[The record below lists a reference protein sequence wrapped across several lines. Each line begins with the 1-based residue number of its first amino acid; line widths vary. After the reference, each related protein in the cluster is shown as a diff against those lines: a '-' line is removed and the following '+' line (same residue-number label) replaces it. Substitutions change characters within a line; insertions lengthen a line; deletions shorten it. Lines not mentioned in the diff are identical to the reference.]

1 MTVYEQEGVV
11 HIVNVHVS
19 TDDLKGRVDS
29 ASAGK
34 NRSRIVDLLEN
45 AVMAEVAMPAARR
58 ETEQA
63 NDIAQP
69 IDVVCSIEARARK
82 IDGFEFVSHLGGD
95 PEHPGQQ
102 DSNQQEYAFHKLSLL
117 WLVVI
122 VPYSTIELPGQGSRP
137 APCR

>member
-1 MTVYEQEGVV
+1 
-11 HIVNVHVS
+11 
-19 TDDLKGRVDS
+19 
-29 ASAGK
+29 
-34 NRSRIVDLLEN
+34 
-45 AVMAEVAMPAARR
+45 MPAASARSLFFQA
-58 ETEQA
+58 EQA

-122 VPYSTIELPGQGSRP
+122 CRIPRRVAGAGL
-137 APCR
+137 APCPLPLILLEKQSVYVCCDYYRHIRTVR